1 MTDGPF
7 KNLQLS
13 AQLKKIV
20 KTLGNDAYGD
30 DERGSRICGAVVKN
44 LADAGDLDLVA
55 KLEALAGQQQMD
67 LDPLSSVEEVFRN
80 HPQSPFADKLQQELT
95 YAMAHDAGLEDG
107 LQQALPGA
115 VGREIQEC
123 NNRIQEELVRA
134 CEAGEA
140 RRDQVDDAMQD
151 LRRASDAAP
160 LEDACAAIRSGNKN
174 AFKVTASK
182 KVDAEEGPSL

>member
-7 KNLQLS
+7 KNLPLP
-13 AQLKKIV
+13 AQLKKVV
-20 KTLGNDAYGD
+20 KTLANNAYS
-30 DERGSRICGAVVKN
+30 DEERATRICGAVIKN

-67 LDPLSSVEEVFRN
+67 LDPRSSMEEVFRN
-80 HPQSPFADKLQQELT
+80 HPQSPFADKLQQELI
-95 YAMAHDAGLEDG
+95 YAMAHDASLEDG
-107 LQQALPGA
+107 LRQALPGA
-115 VGREIQEC
+115 VEREIQEC

-140 RRDQVDDAMQD
+140 SRDQLDDAMQD